1 MKKKIITCAGV
12 SFVII
17 FVLLSVNF
25 LQSGTGSISKENIE
39 KENEFKKSLDVVA
52 QEEEPDEVSKEFA
65 NKLGVDE
72 KNIVSTGNAIKSTY
86 YSFTVLSWTKGK
98 EYPGYALPE
107 SKNLADYPGA
117 VLDEQGNITNDFS
130 YVVVNLSVKNQS
142 DKKIE
147 NDLIWGYIR
156 LRFLFPPSEYEDYVG
171 EVSYLGEE
179 TPRVL
184 NHNYYAETFEPGEEK
199 QMALIFVA
207 NDELL
212 KSEAIYL
219 EINPTGAVIDNPE
232 YDSGIDTS
240 KVNYDTKII
249 EVSVCLKNTTEE
261 EKEVPITYLSLE
273 TTGVGTAISQ
283 ELLMGN
289 SEHYGSM
296 VEKLEPGEE
305 KVVTYPYEMC
315 SIWFHKK
322 DWENVE
328 KRSFWLTFSSYPDK
342 IVLYL

>member
-72 KNIVSTGNAIKSTY
+72 KNIVSTGNTIKSTY
-86 YSFTVLSWTKGK
+86 Y
-98 EYPGYALPE
+98 
-107 SKNLADYPGA
+107 
-117 VLDEQGNITNDFS
+117 
-130 YVVVNLSVKNQS
+130 
-142 DKKIE
+142 
-147 NDLIWGYIR
+147 
-156 LRFLFPPSEYEDYVG
+156 
-171 EVSYLGEE
+171 
-179 TPRVL
+179 
-184 NHNYYAETFEPGEEK
+184 
-199 QMALIFVA
+199 
-207 NDELL
+207 
-212 KSEAIYL
+212 
-219 EINPTGAVIDNPE
+219 
-232 YDSGIDTS
+232 SGIDTS

-283 ELLMGN
+283 ELLMEN

-305 KVVTYPYEMC
+305 KVVMYPYEIC

-322 DWENVE
+322 DWKNIEM
-328 KRSFWLTFSSYPDK
+328 RSFWMTFSSYPNK
-342 IVLYL
+342 TVLYL

>member
-12 SFVII
+12 SLVII
-17 FVLLSVNF
+17 LVLLSVNF
-25 LQSGTGSISKENIE
+25 LQSETGSISKENIE

-52 QEEEPDEVSKEFA
+52 QKEEPDEVSKEFA

-72 KNIVSTGNAIKSTY
+72 KNIVSTGNTIKSTY
-86 YSFTVLSWTKGK
+86 Y
-98 EYPGYALPE
+98 
-107 SKNLADYPGA
+107 
-117 VLDEQGNITNDFS
+117 
-130 YVVVNLSVKNQS
+130 
-142 DKKIE
+142 
-147 NDLIWGYIR
+147 
-156 LRFLFPPSEYEDYVG
+156 
-171 EVSYLGEE
+171 
-179 TPRVL
+179 
-184 NHNYYAETFEPGEEK
+184 
-199 QMALIFVA
+199 
-207 NDELL
+207 
-212 KSEAIYL
+212 
-219 EINPTGAVIDNPE
+219 
-232 YDSGIDTS
+232 SGIDTS

-289 SEHYGSM
+289 SEHYSSM

-305 KVVTYPYEMC
+305 KVVIYPYEIC

-322 DWENVE
+322 DWKNIEM
-328 KRSFWLTFSSYPDK
+328 RSFWMTFASYPDK

>member
-1 MKKKIITCAGV
+1 VKKKIITCAGV

-72 KNIVSTGNAIKSTY
+72 KNIVSTGNTIKSTY
-86 YSFTVLSWTKGK
+86 Y
-98 EYPGYALPE
+98 
-107 SKNLADYPGA
+107 
-117 VLDEQGNITNDFS
+117 
-130 YVVVNLSVKNQS
+130 
-142 DKKIE
+142 
-147 NDLIWGYIR
+147 
-156 LRFLFPPSEYEDYVG
+156 
-171 EVSYLGEE
+171 
-179 TPRVL
+179 
-184 NHNYYAETFEPGEEK
+184 
-199 QMALIFVA
+199 
-207 NDELL
+207 
-212 KSEAIYL
+212 
-219 EINPTGAVIDNPE
+219 
-232 YDSGIDTS
+232 SGIDTS

-305 KVVTYPYEMC
+305 KVVTYPYEIC

-322 DWENVE
+322 DWKNIEM
-328 KRSFWLTFSSYPDK
+328 RSFWMTFSSYPDK
-342 IVLYL
+342 IVLHL

>member
-1 MKKKIITCAGV
+1 MKKKIITCASV

-17 FVLLSVNF
+17 LVLLSVNF
-25 LQSGTGSISKENIE
+25 LQSGTGNISKENIE

-72 KNIVSTGNAIKSTY
+72 KNIVSTGNTIKSTY
-86 YSFTVLSWTKGK
+86 Y
-98 EYPGYALPE
+98 
-107 SKNLADYPGA
+107 
-117 VLDEQGNITNDFS
+117 
-130 YVVVNLSVKNQS
+130 
-142 DKKIE
+142 
-147 NDLIWGYIR
+147 
-156 LRFLFPPSEYEDYVG
+156 
-171 EVSYLGEE
+171 
-179 TPRVL
+179 
-184 NHNYYAETFEPGEEK
+184 
-199 QMALIFVA
+199 
-207 NDELL
+207 
-212 KSEAIYL
+212 
-219 EINPTGAVIDNPE
+219 
-232 YDSGIDTS
+232 SGIDTS

-305 KVVTYPYEMC
+305 KVVTYPYEIC

-322 DWENVE
+322 DWKNIEM
-328 KRSFWLTFSSYPDK
+328 RSFWMTFASYSDK

>member
-12 SFVII
+12 SLVII
-17 FVLLSVNF
+17 LVLLSVNF

-52 QEEEPDEVSKEFA
+52 QKEEPDEVSKEFA

-72 KNIVSTGNAIKSTY
+72 KNIVSTGNTIKSTY
-86 YSFTVLSWTKGK
+86 Y
-98 EYPGYALPE
+98 
-107 SKNLADYPGA
+107 
-117 VLDEQGNITNDFS
+117 
-130 YVVVNLSVKNQS
+130 
-142 DKKIE
+142 
-147 NDLIWGYIR
+147 
-156 LRFLFPPSEYEDYVG
+156 
-171 EVSYLGEE
+171 
-179 TPRVL
+179 
-184 NHNYYAETFEPGEEK
+184 
-199 QMALIFVA
+199 
-207 NDELL
+207 
-212 KSEAIYL
+212 
-219 EINPTGAVIDNPE
+219 
-232 YDSGIDTS
+232 SGIDTS

-273 TTGVGTAISQ
+273 TTGVGTAISR

-289 SEHYGSM
+289 SEHYSSM

-305 KVVTYPYEMC
+305 KVVIYPYEIC

-328 KRSFWLTFSSYPDK
+328 KRSFWLTFSSYPEK
-342 IVLYL
+342 TVLYL

>member
-65 NKLGVDE
+65 NKLGVDA
-72 KNIVSTGNAIKSTY
+72 KNVVSTGKQIASTK
-86 YSFTVLSWTKGK
+86 YSFTVLSLTRGK
-98 EYPGYALPE
+98 EYPGYVLPKGKDL
-107 SKNLADYPGA
+107 SNYPGA
-117 VLDEQGNITNDFS
+117 ELDEQGNITNDFS
-130 YVVVNLSVKNQS
+130 YIVVNLSVKNQS

-184 NHNYYAETFEPGEEK
+184 NHNYYAESFEPGEEK
-199 QMALIFVA
+199 QMALMFVA

-232 YDSGIDTS
+232 YDIRR
-240 KVNYDTKII
+240 YII
-249 EVSVCLKNTTEE
+249 LN
-261 EKEVPITYLSLE
+261 
-273 TTGVGTAISQ
+273 
-283 ELLMGN
+283 
-289 SEHYGSM
+289 
-296 VEKLEPGEE
+296 
-305 KVVTYPYEMC
+305 
-315 SIWFHKK
+315 
-322 DWENVE
+322 
-328 KRSFWLTFSSYPDK
+328 
-342 IVLYL
+342 

>member
-39 KENEFKKSLDVVA
+39 KENEFKKSLDVIA

-72 KNIVSTGNAIKSTY
+72 KNIVSTGNTIKSTY
-86 YSFTVLSWTKGK
+86 Y
-98 EYPGYALPE
+98 
-107 SKNLADYPGA
+107 
-117 VLDEQGNITNDFS
+117 
-130 YVVVNLSVKNQS
+130 
-142 DKKIE
+142 
-147 NDLIWGYIR
+147 
-156 LRFLFPPSEYEDYVG
+156 
-171 EVSYLGEE
+171 
-179 TPRVL
+179 
-184 NHNYYAETFEPGEEK
+184 
-199 QMALIFVA
+199 
-207 NDELL
+207 
-212 KSEAIYL
+212 
-219 EINPTGAVIDNPE
+219 
-232 YDSGIDTS
+232 SGIDTS

-283 ELLMGN
+283 ELLMEN

-305 KVVTYPYEMC
+305 KVVMYPYEIC

-322 DWENVE
+322 DWKNIEM
-328 KRSFWLTFSSYPDK
+328 RSFWMTFSSYPNK
-342 IVLYL
+342 TVLYL

>member
-72 KNIVSTGNAIKSTY
+72 KNIVSTGNTIKSTY
-86 YSFTVLSWTKGK
+86 Y
-98 EYPGYALPE
+98 
-107 SKNLADYPGA
+107 
-117 VLDEQGNITNDFS
+117 
-130 YVVVNLSVKNQS
+130 
-142 DKKIE
+142 
-147 NDLIWGYIR
+147 
-156 LRFLFPPSEYEDYVG
+156 
-171 EVSYLGEE
+171 
-179 TPRVL
+179 
-184 NHNYYAETFEPGEEK
+184 
-199 QMALIFVA
+199 
-207 NDELL
+207 
-212 KSEAIYL
+212 
-219 EINPTGAVIDNPE
+219 
-232 YDSGIDTS
+232 SGIDTS

-249 EVSVCLKNTTEE
+249 EVNVCLKNTTEE

-273 TTGVGTAISQ
+273 TTGVGTAISR

-289 SEHYGSM
+289 SEHYSSM

-305 KVVTYPYEMC
+305 KVVIYPYEIC

-322 DWENVE
+322 DWKNVE
-328 KRSFWLTFSSYPDK
+328 KRSFWLIFSSYPEK
-342 IVLYL
+342 TVLYL

>member
-1 MKKKIITCAGV
+1 MKKKIITCASV

-17 FVLLSVNF
+17 LVLLSVNF

-52 QEEEPDEVSKEFA
+52 QKEEPDEVSKEFA

-72 KNIVSTGNAIKSTY
+72 KNIVSTGNTIKSTY
-86 YSFTVLSWTKGK
+86 Y
-98 EYPGYALPE
+98 
-107 SKNLADYPGA
+107 
-117 VLDEQGNITNDFS
+117 
-130 YVVVNLSVKNQS
+130 
-142 DKKIE
+142 
-147 NDLIWGYIR
+147 
-156 LRFLFPPSEYEDYVG
+156 
-171 EVSYLGEE
+171 
-179 TPRVL
+179 
-184 NHNYYAETFEPGEEK
+184 
-199 QMALIFVA
+199 
-207 NDELL
+207 
-212 KSEAIYL
+212 
-219 EINPTGAVIDNPE
+219 
-232 YDSGIDTS
+232 SGIDTS

-273 TTGVGTAISQ
+273 TTGVGTAISR

-289 SEHYGSM
+289 SEHYSSM

-305 KVVTYPYEMC
+305 KVVIYPYEIC

-328 KRSFWLTFSSYPDK
+328 KRSFWLTFSSYPEK
-342 IVLYL
+342 TVLYL

>member
-72 KNIVSTGNAIKSTY
+72 KNIVSTGNTIKSTY
-86 YSFTVLSWTKGK
+86 Y
-98 EYPGYALPE
+98 
-107 SKNLADYPGA
+107 
-117 VLDEQGNITNDFS
+117 
-130 YVVVNLSVKNQS
+130 
-142 DKKIE
+142 
-147 NDLIWGYIR
+147 
-156 LRFLFPPSEYEDYVG
+156 
-171 EVSYLGEE
+171 
-179 TPRVL
+179 
-184 NHNYYAETFEPGEEK
+184 
-199 QMALIFVA
+199 
-207 NDELL
+207 
-212 KSEAIYL
+212 
-219 EINPTGAVIDNPE
+219 
-232 YDSGIDTS
+232 SGIDTS

-289 SEHYGSM
+289 SEHYSSM

-305 KVVTYPYEMC
+305 KVVIYPYEIC

-328 KRSFWLTFSSYPDK
+328 KRSFWLTFSSYPEK
-342 IVLYL
+342 TVLYL